1 MGASYPSTTYSTM
14 GDSTF
19 NGFTYRKIGRL
30 QNMGAPWQPEDLT
43 YTGSIRDEGG
53 RWLFVPV
60 DSEQEY
66 TLVDLSGEIGDTVT
80 IHNPFSTDVPV
91 DYVVDGI
98 NTVLPAADERRM
110 WTLSPPEYPGFQDHF
125 IEGIGSTY
133 GLFGHA
139 IFLSDV
145 GSQLVCM
152 EQDGELIYRI
162 PEAES
167 CYYLYTGLAERIA
180 VPFLRVMPNPARD
193 QVTLTVADGTLHVGD
208 LSLYDALGRVLD
220 LKSLVGNGT
229 ELHLDLSSLPDG
241 LYTVCLAKPD
251 QPLVHVRLVVQ
262 R

>member
-1 MGASYPSTTYSTM
+1 MGS
-14 GDSTF
+14 
-19 NGFTYRKIGRL
+19 L
-30 QNMGAPWQPEDLT
+30 
-43 YTGSIRDEGG
+43 RDEGG
-53 RWLFVPV
+53 RWLFVPSWS
-60 DSEQEY
+60 DQEY
-66 TLVDLSGEIGDTVT
+66 PLFDFSGDVGDTVS
-80 IHNPFSTDVPV
+80 IQNPLFTFDPV
-91 DYVVDGI
+91 DYIVDAI
-98 NTVLPAADERRM
+98 STVTTMFDERRM
-110 WTLSPPEYPGFQDHF
+110 WTLSPPEYPGFQEYF

-145 GSQLVCM
+145 GLQLVCM

-180 VPFLRVMPNPARD
+180 EPFLRVMPNPARD
-193 QVTLTVADGTLHVGD
+193 QVTLTVADGTMHQGD

-229 ELHLDLSSLPDG
+229 ELHLDLTSLPDG